1 MSNSNEKHSESEER
15 DWFLHS
21 IIVGSHNDSC
31 HCCHF
36 HTSRLAVFCILNI
49 LNTHG
54 FSHVYSVSGV

>member
-21 IIVGSHNDSC
+21 IIVGSHNDIC

-36 HTSRLAVFCILNI
+36 HTSRLAVFFI

-54 FSHVYSVSGV
+54 VSHVYCVSGV